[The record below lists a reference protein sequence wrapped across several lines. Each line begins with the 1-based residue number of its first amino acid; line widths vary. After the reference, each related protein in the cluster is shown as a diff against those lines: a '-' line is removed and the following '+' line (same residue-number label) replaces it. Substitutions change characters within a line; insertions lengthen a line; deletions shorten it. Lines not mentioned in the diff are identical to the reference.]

1 MQGILKKSSVP
12 TAVHY
17 PTPLNKQPAVRDL
30 NSLVPV
36 GDMLSD
42 QVLSLPMH
50 AYMTDETFNLIANTL
65 KESLV

>member
-1 MQGILKKSSVP
+1 MQKSSVP
-12 TAVHY
+12 TAIHY
-17 PTPLNKQPAVRDL
+17 PTPLNKQPAVKDF

-36 GDMLSD
+36 GDMLSE

-50 AYMTDETFNLIANTL
+50 AYMSEEDFNLIATTL